1 MSAARGARA
10 RRWRARLAALL
21 APALLAGCI
30 SEDREVELGDQI
42 AANLNARIPLVTD
55 APVNLYVNEL
65 GRLLARHSSRPE
77 LEYHFY
83 VVDTDGV
90 NAFALPGGHIYVNR
104 GLIERT
110 RDVSELAGVL
120 AHEIGHVAARHGAK
134 SLQRQMRTSGMSALL
149 YRVILGREPILDQD
163 ALKMGGQLWNASHS
177 RADEAEADRL
187 AVGYLIET
195 GVDPRGM
202 LTLFNTLMDEER
214 RSGQMVSVEWF
225 STHPNTESR
234 LDSTR
239 RQIVERLPK
248 TAAPALARNNASY
261 PDFLHRLHELPPSPM
276 ILDM

>member
-1 MSAARGARA
+1 MSALRGARA
-10 RRWRARLAALL
+10 RFRRARLAVLL

-30 SEDREVELGDQI
+30 SEEREVELGDQI
-42 AANLNARIPLVTD
+42 AANLNSRIPLVRD

-65 GRLLARHSSRPE
+65 GRLLARHSARPG

-134 SLQRQMRTSGMSALL
+134 SLQRQMRTSGMSSLL

-163 ALKMGGQLWNASHS
+163 ALKMGGQLWAASHS
-177 RADEAEADRL
+177 RADEAEADQL

-202 LTLFNTLMDEER
+202 LTLFGTLMEEER
-214 RSGQMVSVEWF
+214 KSQMETVEWF
-225 STHPNTESR
+225 STHPSTERR
-234 LDSTR
+234 LDRTR
-239 RQIVERLPK
+239 QQILERLPE
-248 TAAPALARNNASY
+248 TAEELARNNASY
-261 PDFLHRLHELPPSPM
+261 PDFLHRLHELPPAPVM
-276 ILDM
+276 IELQ